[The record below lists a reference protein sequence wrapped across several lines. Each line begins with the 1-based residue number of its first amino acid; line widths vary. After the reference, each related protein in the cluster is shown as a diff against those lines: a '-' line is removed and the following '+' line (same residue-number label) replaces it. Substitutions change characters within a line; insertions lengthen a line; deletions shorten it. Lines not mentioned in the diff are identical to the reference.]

1 MKIVKSCEVTQIHP
15 RIELSG
21 VVGSHHMR
29 HPPGHA
35 ICGCHWWSSINRRYR
50 EFPLQ
55 SLPHRQCL
63 FHSCQSLNAE
73 SRIQLGVF
81 GAFASL
87 LKIVDGNMLEPFVA
101 VLCSCC
107 VPCRTSFHCATS
119 WPPFQ
124 GSSHG

>member
-1 MKIVKSCEVTQIHP
+1 
-15 RIELSG
+15 
-21 VVGSHHMR
+21 MR

-73 SRIQLGVF
+73 SRIQPRAF
-81 GAFASL
+81 GSFASL
-87 LKIVDGNMLEPFVA
+87 LKIVDGNMLDTI
-101 VLCSCC
+101 CSCTVLLLC
-107 VPCRTSFHCATS
+107 PMSNVLSLCKFLATFPGFKSWLMLKTSVTGMS
-119 WPPFQ
+119 VFQ
-124 GSSHG
+124 ALR